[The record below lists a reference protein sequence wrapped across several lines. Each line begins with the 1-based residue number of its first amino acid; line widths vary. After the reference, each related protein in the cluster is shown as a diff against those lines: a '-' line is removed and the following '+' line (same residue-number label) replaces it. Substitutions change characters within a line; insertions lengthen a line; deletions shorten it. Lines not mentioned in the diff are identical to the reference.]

1 MATGGDSPP
10 LHHQGSVEPATAPR
24 RAIPLAVAALA
35 FGVFA
40 AIAAAVSDGLTQG
53 ADAWGLLA
61 FRNPVDLAHPLGPA
75 WLQASGRDFTGL
87 GSNGVMA
94 ALVLAGSGLLA
105 FARRRP
111 AALFL
116 ATSFLGA
123 LALDTAIK
131 HWVGRPRPELVPHAA
146 RVFTA
151 SFPSGHA
158 TVSSA
163 ACLAAALLLLRARTR
178 ARLQDV
184 CPRGN
189 GGVRRGHRGE
199 PALSRVA
206 LADGRG
212 GRLGVGGV
220 LDLRML
226 GDHNE
231 PAALWK
237 FRGSTRAAKRGQASW
252 RRLIAVGPGQQILR
266 S

>member
-163 ACLAAALLLLRARTR
+163 ACLAAALLLLRART
-178 ARLQDV
+178 
-184 CPRGN
+184 
-189 GGVRRGHRGE
+189 E
-199 PALSRVA
+199 PAYRMFALVVTVAFVAVIGASRLYLGLHWPTDVVA
-206 LADGRG
+206 GWA
-212 GRLGVGGV
+212 LGVSWTSVCWAIIMSRQPSGNFGGA
-220 LDLRML
+220 R
-226 GDHNE
+226 E
-231 PAALWK
+231 
-237 FRGSTRAAKRGQASW
+237 
-252 RRLIAVGPGQQILR
+252 RRNAGKQVGGG
-266 S
+266 